1 MSHGEEKAEEEGP
14 MHSQLRHGDLN
25 FAHKHEFLDTHAFYI
40 IGLKCTIF
48 LKVTNNYKKHQFF
61 CLFLFQK
68 DSTDQTETI
77 QILRD

>member
-25 FAHKHEFLDTHAFYI
+25 FAHKHEFVDTHAFYI

-48 LKVTNNYKKHQFF
+48 LKVTNE
-61 CLFLFQK
+61 L
-68 DSTDQTETI
+68 
-77 QILRD
+77 